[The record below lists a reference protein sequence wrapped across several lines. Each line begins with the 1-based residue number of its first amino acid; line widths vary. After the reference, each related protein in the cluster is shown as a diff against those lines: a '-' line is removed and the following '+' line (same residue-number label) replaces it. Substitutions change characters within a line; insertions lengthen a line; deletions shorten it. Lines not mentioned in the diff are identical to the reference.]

1 MDEVLNMDELLEMIR
16 YLILG
21 LSVMLAAYFYHA
33 KHVVKG
39 MSTKRAYLS
48 KAKKRILLLS
58 EWDQPSKLD
67 VLFRAIC
74 ITPIMLFLI
83 VLFIIGIIYFVLDIY
98 NIYYWIL
105 NLLLSFICL
114 FASLYTLIALPLFY
128 LIKFFI
134 RKKI

>member
-98 NIYYWIL
+98 NIYIIGY
-105 NLLLSFICL
+105 
-114 FASLYTLIALPLFY
+114 
-128 LIKFFI
+128 
-134 RKKI
+134 

>member
-16 YLILG
+16 YLMLG

-67 VLFRAIC
+67 VVFRAIC

-83 VLFIIGIIYFVLDIY
+83 VLFIIGIVYLVLDIY